1 MTQLIQIAAEEH
13 LADLQQAAERHRVRA
28 AARAQ
33 VRRPRPVVT
42 IVGRLSAIRPR
53 SAPRPTPRPA
63 GARNGPATP
72 SAACRHGAGSV
83 S

>member
-1 MTQLIQIAAEEH
+1 MTHLIQIAAEEH
-13 LADLQQAAERHRVRA
+13 LADLQRTAERDRVRA

-33 VRRPRPVVT
+33 VGRPRRLAA
-42 IVGRLSAIRPR
+42 IVRRLGAIWPR
-53 SAPRPTPRPA
+53 SAPRRTPRPA

-72 SAACRHGAGSV
+72 SAACRQEAGSV